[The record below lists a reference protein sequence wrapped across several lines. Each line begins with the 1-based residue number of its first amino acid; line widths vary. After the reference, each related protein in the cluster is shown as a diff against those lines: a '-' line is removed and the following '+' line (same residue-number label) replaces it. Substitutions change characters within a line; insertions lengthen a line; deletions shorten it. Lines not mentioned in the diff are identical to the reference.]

1 MLNNKNFLRIMS
13 VLIAFGIWYMVISG
27 QEDTREL
34 TVPVKISNVPN
45 GYIAVS
51 DYSSVS
57 IIAKGSAKVIQS
69 LENSDI
75 LLNLDVSSF
84 PKGRSVKKLLFKDF
98 KTPLGIEVTDIKP
111 GEITVTVD
119 ELVTKDVRAT
129 VSFIGEEKT
138 GFMVE
143 SVSIK
148 PNVIKISGG
157 KSILDGIETIAVNP
171 INISDRSES
180 FSLTA
185 SIGDNPGIKSIV
197 PKNVEV
203 RVKLREDIVSK
214 EFKDIPVSCMD
225 LRDNLKLKN
234 SPALKNVKVRGR
246 KDIIENFEDLVV
258 FVTDCSGINKVGKYT
273 VAVAYRTGVDIEILE
288 LNPQKINI
296 EIVNNEKIFRN

>member
-13 VLIAFGIWYMVISG
+13 VLIALGIWYMVISG

-34 TVPVKISNVPN
+34 TVPVKLGNVPA
-45 GYIAVS
+45 GYIAMS

-75 LLNLDVSSF
+75 LLNLDVSAY
-84 PKGRSVKKLLFKDF
+84 PKGKSVKKLLFKDF

-111 GEITVTVD
+111 VEITVTVD
-119 ELVTKDVRAT
+119 ELVTKEVRAT

-138 GFMVE
+138 GYMVE

-148 PNVIKISGG
+148 PNTVKISGG
-157 KSILDGIETIAVNP
+157 KSVLDGIETIAANP
-171 INISDRSES
+171 VNISDRSES

-185 SIGDNPGIKSIV
+185 TIGDRSGIKNIV

-203 RVKLREDIVSK
+203 RVKLREDIISR

-234 SPALKNVKVRGR
+234 VPSLKNVKARGR

-258 FVTDCSGINKVGKYT
+258 FVTDCSGISRTGKYT
-273 VAVAYRTGVDIEILE
+273 VAVAYRTSENVEILE